1 MERSYYKPVVLKDP
15 FGTQGQD
22 NKRHIQSAQ
31 DMEGPAQSQ
40 QMADG
45 PLSNTGRIKG
55 PTKRKLRS
63 QINPQFEVKKAG
75 RSRRSS

>member
-1 MERSYYKPVVLKDP
+1 M
-15 FGTQGQD
+15 
-22 NKRHIQSAQ
+22 QSAE

-55 PTKRKLRS
+55 PTKRKLKS